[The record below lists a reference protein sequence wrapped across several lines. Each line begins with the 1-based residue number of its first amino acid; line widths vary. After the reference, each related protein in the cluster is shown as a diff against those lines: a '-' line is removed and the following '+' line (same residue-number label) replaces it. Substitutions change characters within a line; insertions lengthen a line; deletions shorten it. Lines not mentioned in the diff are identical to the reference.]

1 MEKKKVLFVCVHNSA
16 RSQMAEALLNNLYG
30 ERFEAESAGL
40 TPGKLNPI
48 AVKVMKEKG
57 IDISHNQTHDVFDYF
72 KSGRRYNY
80 VVTVCDEASGER
92 CPIFPGIASK
102 LHWSFDDPSAFEGSE
117 AERLEKTREVR
128 NQIERA
134 IRNWVSALR
143 Q

>member
-1 MEKKKVLFVCVHNSA
+1 
-16 RSQMAEALLNNLYG
+16 MAEALLNNLYG